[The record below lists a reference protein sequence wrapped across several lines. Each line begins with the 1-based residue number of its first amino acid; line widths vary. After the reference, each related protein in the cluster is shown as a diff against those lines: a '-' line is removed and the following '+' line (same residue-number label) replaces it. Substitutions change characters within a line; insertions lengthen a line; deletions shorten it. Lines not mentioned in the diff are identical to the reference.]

1 MRKILESRKMP
12 KPIVDVAIAI
22 LIHRGKILVGWREEQ
37 QHQGGKHEFPGG
49 KVEQGETPEEACR
62 REIYEEVGIGLK
74 DWHQFD
80 YIHHEYDDIIVNL
93 HLFHSYVPDE
103 LLNLIH
109 QPWAWYTREQ
119 LLHLNFPKA
128 NKDIIKRLYWP
139 HFIKISPTLTPVEN
153 DDTLVYWRIEE
164 ADADQRYLEQLSALD
179 ENQLSKLI
187 INTDIWQQL
196 SPELKKQI
204 KTVHL
209 KQSQLMNLH
218 KGDLTVGLRFI
229 AACHDAVSVQHAQQ
243 IGCDAV
249 FVSPV
254 KVTETHPDAS
264 ALGWNRLNDLIEK
277 CQIPVFALGGMSP
290 DDLATAQKH
299 GAYGLAGI
307 RNF

>member
-1 MRKILESRKMP
+1 MP

-109 QPWAWYTREQ
+109 QPWEWYTREQ

-139 HFIKISPTLTPVEN
+139 HLIKISNMLTPVEGS
-153 DDTLVYWRIEE
+153 DALLYWRIEE

-179 ENQLSKLI
+179 ENQLSNLI
-187 INTDIWQQL
+187 INTDLWQQL

-218 KGDLTVGLRFI
+218 KGDLTVGVRYI
-229 AACHDAVSVQHAQQ
+229 AACHNAFSLKQAEQ

-249 FVSPV
+249 FISPV
-254 KVTETHPDAS
+254 KPTTTHPEAL
-264 ALGWNRLNDLIEK
+264 ALGWERFADLAQNS
-277 CQIPVFALGGMSP
+277 QIPVFALGGVHP
-290 DDLATAQKH
+290 DDLVTAQQH

>member
-1 MRKILESRKMP
+1 MP

-93 HLFHSYVPDE
+93 HLFHTYVPDE

-109 QPWAWYTREQ
+109 QPWAWYTRDQ

-128 NKDIIKRLYWP
+128 NKNIIKRLYWP
-139 HFIKISPTLTPVEN
+139 HLIKISNTLSTVESS
-153 DDTLVYWRIEE
+153 DALLYWRIEE
-164 ADADQRYLEQLSALD
+164 FEQQYIEQLTALD
-179 ENQLSKLI
+179 GGQRSNLI
-187 INTDIWQQL
+187 INVDIWRQL
-196 SPELKKQI
+196 SPELQKQI

-218 KGDLTVGLRFI
+218 KGDLKVGVRYI
-229 AACHDAVSVQHAQQ
+229 AACHDAVSLKQAQQ

-249 FVSPV
+249 FISPV
-254 KVTETHPDAS
+254 KPTTTHPEAV
-264 ALGWNRLNDLIEK
+264 ALGWERFSDLAQNS
-277 CQIPVFALGGMSP
+277 QIPVFALGGVHP
-290 DDLATAQKH
+290 DDLATAQQH

>member
-1 MRKILESRKMP
+1 MP

-139 HFIKISPTLTPVEN
+139 HLIKISNMLTPVE
-153 DDTLVYWRIEE
+153 DSDTLLYWRIEE
-164 ADADQRYLEQLSALD
+164 ADADQRYLEQLNALG
-179 ENQLSKLI
+179 ENQLSNLI
-187 INTDIWQQL
+187 INIDIWQQL

-218 KGDLTVGLRFI
+218 KGDLEVGVRFI
-229 AACHDAVSVQHAQQ
+229 AACHDAVSLQHAKQ

>member
-1 MRKILESRKMP
+1 MRKVLESKKMP

-109 QPWAWYTREQ
+109 QPWAWYTRDQ

-128 NKDIIKRLYWP
+128 NKNIIKRLYWP
-139 HFIKISPTLTPVEN
+139 HLIKISNTLNPVESSEA
-153 DDTLVYWRIEE
+153 LLYWRIQNESE
-164 ADADQRYLEQLSALD
+164 QYIEQLTALN
-179 ENQLSKLI
+179 EGQRSNLI
-187 INTDIWQQL
+187 INVDIWHQL
-196 SPELKKQI
+196 SPELQKQI

-218 KGDLTVGLRFI
+218 KGDLTVGVRYI
-229 AACHDAVSVQHAQQ
+229 AACHDTVSLKQAQQ

-249 FVSPV
+249 FISPV
-254 KVTETHPDAS
+254 KPTTTHPEAV
-264 ALGWNRLNDLIEK
+264 ALGWERFSDLAQNS
-277 CQIPVFALGGMSP
+277 QIPVFALGGVHP
-290 DDLATAQKH
+290 DDLATAQQH

>member
-1 MRKILESRKMP
+1 MP

-37 QHQGGKHEFPGG
+37 QHQGGKHELPGG

-139 HFIKISPTLTPVEN
+139 HLIKISNTLSMVESSEA
-153 DDTLVYWRIEE
+153 LLYWRIENE
-164 ADADQRYLEQLSALD
+164 AEQQYIEQLTALD
-179 ENQLSKLI
+179 EGQRSSLI
-187 INTDIWQQL
+187 INVDIWWQL
-196 SPELKKQI
+196 SPELQKQI

-218 KGDLTVGLRFI
+218 KGDLTVGVRYI
-229 AACHDAVSVQHAQQ
+229 AACHDAVSLKQAQQ

-249 FVSPV
+249 FISPV
-254 KVTETHPDAS
+254 KSTTTHPEAV
-264 ALGWNRLNDLIEK
+264 ALGWDRFSDLAQNS
-277 CQIPVFALGGMSP
+277 QIPVFALGGVHP
-290 DDLATAQKH
+290 DDLATAQQH

>member
-1 MRKILESRKMP
+1 MP

-109 QPWAWYTREQ
+109 QPWAWYTRDQ

-128 NKDIIKRLYWP
+128 NKNIIKRLYWP
-139 HFIKISPTLTPVEN
+139 HLIKISNTLSTAESS
-153 DDTLVYWRIEE
+153 DALLYWRIEE
-164 ADADQRYLEQLSALD
+164 FEPQYIEQLTALD
-179 ENQLSKLI
+179 EGQRSSLI
-187 INTDIWQQL
+187 INVDIWWQL
-196 SPELKKQI
+196 SPELQKQI

-218 KGDLTVGLRFI
+218 KGDLTVGVRYI
-229 AACHDAVSVQHAQQ
+229 AACHDAVSLKQAQQ

-249 FVSPV
+249 FISPV
-254 KVTETHPDAS
+254 KPTTTHPEAV
-264 ALGWNRLNDLIEK
+264 ALGWERFSELAQNS
-277 CQIPVFALGGMSP
+277 QIPVFALGGVHP
-290 DDLATAQKH
+290 DDLATAQQH

>member
-1 MRKILESRKMP
+1 MP

-109 QPWAWYTREQ
+109 QPWAWYTRDQ

-128 NKDIIKRLYWP
+128 NKNIIKRLYWP
-139 HFIKISPTLTPVEN
+139 HLIKISSTLSTVESS
-153 DDTLVYWRIEE
+153 DALLYWRIEE
-164 ADADQRYLEQLSALD
+164 FEPQYIEQLTALD
-179 ENQLSKLI
+179 EGQRSSLI
-187 INTDIWQQL
+187 INVDIWRQL
-196 SPELKKQI
+196 SPELQKQI

-218 KGDLTVGLRFI
+218 KGDLTVGVRYI
-229 AACHDAVSVQHAQQ
+229 AACHDAVSLKQAQQ
-243 IGCDAV
+243 VGCDAV
-249 FVSPV
+249 FISPV
-254 KVTETHPDAS
+254 KPTMTHPEAV
-264 ALGWNRLNDLIEK
+264 ALGWERFSDLAQNS
-277 CQIPVFALGGMSP
+277 QIPVFALGGVHP
-290 DDLATAQKH
+290 DDLATAQQH

>member
-1 MRKILESRKMP
+1 MP

-109 QPWAWYTREQ
+109 QPWAWYTRDQ

-128 NKDIIKRLYWP
+128 NKNIIKRLYWP
-139 HFIKISPTLTPVEN
+139 HLIKISNTLNPVESSEA
-153 DDTLVYWRIEE
+153 LLYWRIQNESE
-164 ADADQRYLEQLSALD
+164 QYIEQLTALN
-179 ENQLSKLI
+179 EGQRSNLI
-187 INTDIWQQL
+187 INVDIWHQL
-196 SPELKKQI
+196 SPELQKQI

-218 KGDLTVGLRFI
+218 KGDLTVGVRYI
-229 AACHDAVSVQHAQQ
+229 AACHDAVSLKQAQQ

-249 FVSPV
+249 FISPV
-254 KVTETHPDAS
+254 KPTTTHPEAV
-264 ALGWNRLNDLIEK
+264 ALGWERFSDLAQNS
-277 CQIPVFALGGMSP
+277 QIPVFALGGVHP
-290 DDLATAQKH
+290 DDLATAQQH

>member
-1 MRKILESRKMP
+1 MP

-22 LIHRGKILVGWREEQ
+22 LIHRGKILVGWRQEE

-49 KVEQGETPEEACR
+49 KVEQGETPEDACR

-128 NKDIIKRLYWP
+128 NKDIIKRLFWP
-139 HFIKISPTLTPVEN
+139 HLIKISNTLKPVEN
-153 DDTLVYWRIEE
+153 SDALLYWRIEDE
-164 ADADQRYLEQLSALD
+164 SEQQYIEQLTALD
-179 ENQLSKLI
+179 EEQRSNLI
-187 INTDIWQQL
+187 INVDMWQQL
-196 SPELKKQI
+196 SPKLQKQI

-218 KGDLTVGLRFI
+218 KGDLTVGVRYI
-229 AACHDAVSVQHAQQ
+229 AACHDAVSLKQAQQ

-249 FVSPV
+249 FISPV
-254 KVTETHPDAS
+254 KPTTTHSEAI
-264 ALGWNRLNDLIEK
+264 ALGWERFSDLAQNS
-277 CQIPVFALGGMSP
+277 QIPVFALGGVHP
-290 DDLATAQKH
+290 DDLTIAQQH

>member
-1 MRKILESRKMP
+1 MP

-22 LIHRGKILVGWREEQ
+22 LIHRGKILVGWRQEE

-109 QPWAWYTREQ
+109 QPWAWYTRDQ

-128 NKDIIKRLYWP
+128 NKNIIKRLYWP
-139 HFIKISPTLTPVEN
+139 HLIKISNTLSTVEN
-153 DDTLVYWRIEE
+153 SDALLYWRIEE
-164 ADADQRYLEQLSALD
+164 FEPQYIEQLTALD
-179 ENQLSKLI
+179 EGQRSNLI
-187 INTDIWQQL
+187 INIAMWQQL
-196 SPELKKQI
+196 SPELQKQI

-218 KGDLTVGLRFI
+218 KGDLTVGVRYI
-229 AACHDAVSVQHAQQ
+229 AACHDAVSLKQAQQ

-249 FVSPV
+249 FISPV
-254 KVTETHPDAS
+254 KTTATHPEAV
-264 ALGWNRLNDLIEK
+264 ALGWERFSELAQNS
-277 CQIPVFALGGMSP
+277 QIPVFALGGVHP

>member
-1 MRKILESRKMP
+1 MRKVLESKKMP

-80 YIHHEYDDIIVNL
+80 YIRHEYDDIIVNL
-93 HLFHSYVPDE
+93 HLFHTYVPDE

-139 HFIKISPTLTPVEN
+139 HLIKISNTLSTVESS
-153 DDTLVYWRIEE
+153 DALLYWRIEE
-164 ADADQRYLEQLSALD
+164 FEPQYIEQLTALD
-179 ENQLSKLI
+179 EGQRSNLI
-187 INTDIWQQL
+187 INVDIWQQL
-196 SPELKKQI
+196 SPELQKQI
-204 KTVHL
+204 KTIHL

-218 KGDLTVGLRFI
+218 KGDLTVGVRYI
-229 AACHDAVSVQHAQQ
+229 AACHDAVSLKQAQQ
-243 IGCDAV
+243 VGCDAV
-249 FVSPV
+249 FISPV
-254 KVTETHPDAS
+254 KSTTTHPEAV
-264 ALGWNRLNDLIEK
+264 ALGWERFSDLAQNS
-277 CQIPVFALGGMSP
+277 QIPVFALGGVHP
-290 DDLATAQKH
+290 EDLATAQQH

>member
-1 MRKILESRKMP
+1 MRKVLESKKMP

-93 HLFHSYVPDE
+93 HLFHSYVPDQ

-139 HFIKISPTLTPVEN
+139 YLIKISNTLSTVESS
-153 DDTLVYWRIEE
+153 DALLYWRIEE
-164 ADADQRYLEQLSALD
+164 FESQYIEQLTALD
-179 ENQLSKLI
+179 EGQRSNLI
-187 INTDIWQQL
+187 INVDIWQQL
-196 SPELKKQI
+196 SPELQKQI

-218 KGDLTVGLRFI
+218 KGDLIVGVRYI
-229 AACHDAVSVQHAQQ
+229 AACHDAVSLKQAQQ

-249 FVSPV
+249 FISPV
-254 KVTETHPDAS
+254 KPTTTHPEAV
-264 ALGWNRLNDLIEK
+264 ALGWERFSDLAPNS
-277 CQIPVFALGGMSP
+277 QIPVFALGGIHP
-290 DDLATAQKH
+290 DDLATAQRH

>member
-1 MRKILESRKMP
+1 MP

-109 QPWAWYTREQ
+109 QPWAWYTRDQ

-139 HFIKISPTLTPVEN
+139 HLIKISNTLNPVESSEA
-153 DDTLVYWRIEE
+153 LLYWRIENE
-164 ADADQRYLEQLSALD
+164 SEQYIEQLTALN
-179 ENQLSKLI
+179 EGQRSNLI
-187 INTDIWQQL
+187 INVDIWHQL
-196 SPELKKQI
+196 SPELQKQI

-218 KGDLTVGLRFI
+218 KGDLTVGVRYI
-229 AACHDAVSVQHAQQ
+229 AACHDAVSLKQAQQ

-249 FVSPV
+249 FISPV
-254 KVTETHPDAS
+254 KPTTTHPEAV
-264 ALGWNRLNDLIEK
+264 ALGWERFSDLAQNS
-277 CQIPVFALGGMSP
+277 QIPVFALGGVHP
-290 DDLATAQKH
+290 DDLATAQQH

>member
-1 MRKILESRKMP
+1 MP

-22 LIHRGKILVGWREEQ
+22 LIHRGKILVGWRGEQ
-37 QHQGGKHEFPGG
+37 QHQGGKYEFPGG

-103 LLNLIH
+103 LLNIIH
-109 QPWAWYTREQ
+109 QPWTWYTREK

-139 HFIKISPTLTPVEN
+139 HLIKISNTLTSVESS
-153 DDTLVYWRIEE
+153 DALLYWRIEDE
-164 ADADQRYLEQLSALD
+164 SDQQSIEQLSALD
-179 ENQLSKLI
+179 ENQLSNLI
-187 INTDIWQQL
+187 INVDIWQQL

-204 KTVHL
+204 KTIHL

-218 KGDLTVGLRFI
+218 KDDLTVGVRFI
-229 AACHDAVSVQHAQQ
+229 AACHNAVSLQHAQQ

-254 KVTETHPDAS
+254 KVTDTHPDAS
-264 ALGWNRLNDLIEK
+264 ALGWDRLTDLIEK

-290 DDLATAQKH
+290 DDLAIAQQH

>member
-1 MRKILESRKMP
+1 MP

-22 LIHRGKILVGWREEQ
+22 LIHRGKILVGWRGEQ

-49 KVEQGETPEEACR
+49 KVEQGETLGEACR

-139 HFIKISPTLTPVEN
+139 HFIKISPTLTPAEN
-153 DDTLVYWRIEE
+153 DETLVYWRSEKDSFDQ
-164 ADADQRYLEQLSALD
+164 ADLEKLALLDTDQF
-179 ENQLSKLI
+179 SKLI
-187 INTDIWQQL
+187 VNVDVWHKL
-196 SPELKKQI
+196 KLELKKQI

-218 KGDLTVGLRFI
+218 KGDLTVGLRYI
-229 AACHDAVSVQHAQQ
+229 AACHDAVSLKQAEQ

-249 FVSPV
+249 FISPV
-254 KVTETHPDAS
+254 QSTTTHPEAL
-264 ALGWNRLNDLIEK
+264 ALGWERFADLAQK
-277 CQIPVFALGGMSP
+277 SQIPVFALGGVHP
-290 DDLATAQKH
+290 DDLATAQQH

>member
-1 MRKILESRKMP
+1 MP

-74 DWHQFD
+74 DWYQFD

-139 HFIKISPTLTPVEN
+139 HLIKISNTLNPVESSEA
-153 DDTLVYWRIEE
+153 LLYWRIENE
-164 ADADQRYLEQLSALD
+164 SEQYIEQLTALN
-179 ENQLSKLI
+179 EGQRSNLI
-187 INTDIWQQL
+187 INVDIWHQL
-196 SPELKKQI
+196 SPELQKQI

-218 KGDLTVGLRFI
+218 KGDLTVGVRYI
-229 AACHDAVSVQHAQQ
+229 AACHDAVSLKQAQQ

-249 FVSPV
+249 FISPV
-254 KVTETHPDAS
+254 KPTTTHPEAV
-264 ALGWNRLNDLIEK
+264 ALGWERFSDLAQNS
-277 CQIPVFALGGMSP
+277 QIPVFALGGVHP
-290 DDLATAQKH
+290 EDLATAQQH

>member
-1 MRKILESRKMP
+1 MP

-109 QPWAWYTREQ
+109 QPWAWYTRDQ

-128 NKDIIKRLYWP
+128 NKNIIKRLYWP
-139 HFIKISPTLTPVEN
+139 HLIKISNTLSTVESS
-153 DDTLVYWRIEE
+153 DALLYWRIEE
-164 ADADQRYLEQLSALD
+164 FEPQYIEQLTALD
-179 ENQLSKLI
+179 EGQRSSLI
-187 INTDIWQQL
+187 MNVDIWRQL
-196 SPELKKQI
+196 SPELQKQI

-218 KGDLTVGLRFI
+218 KGDLTVGVRYI
-229 AACHDAVSVQHAQQ
+229 AACHDAVSLKQAQQ

-249 FVSPV
+249 FISPV
-254 KVTETHPDAS
+254 KPTTTHPEAVV
-264 ALGWNRLNDLIEK
+264 LGWERFNELAQNS
-277 CQIPVFALGGMSP
+277 QIPVFALGGVHP
-290 DDLATAQKH
+290 DDLATAQQH

>member
-1 MRKILESRKMP
+1 MP

-109 QPWAWYTREQ
+109 QPWAWYTRDQ

-128 NKDIIKRLYWP
+128 NKNIIKRLYWP
-139 HFIKISPTLTPVEN
+139 HLIKISNTLSTVESS
-153 DDTLVYWRIEE
+153 DTLLYWRIEE
-164 ADADQRYLEQLSALD
+164 FEPQYIEQLTALD
-179 ENQLSKLI
+179 EGQRSSLI
-187 INTDIWQQL
+187 INIDMWQQL
-196 SPELKKQI
+196 RPELQKQI

-218 KGDLTVGLRFI
+218 KGDLTVGVRYI
-229 AACHDAVSVQHAQQ
+229 AACHDAVSLKQAQQ

-249 FVSPV
+249 FISPV
-254 KVTETHPDAS
+254 KPTTTHPEAV
-264 ALGWNRLNDLIEK
+264 ALGWERFSDLAQNS
-277 CQIPVFALGGMSP
+277 QIPVFALGGVHP
-290 DDLATAQKH
+290 DDLATAQQH

>member
-1 MRKILESRKMP
+1 MRKVLESKKMP
-12 KPIVDVAIAI
+12 KLIVDVAIAI

-109 QPWAWYTREQ
+109 QPWAWYTRDQ

-139 HFIKISPTLTPVEN
+139 HLIKISNTLSTVESS
-153 DDTLVYWRIEE
+153 DALLYWRIEE
-164 ADADQRYLEQLSALD
+164 FEPQYIEQLTALD
-179 ENQLSKLI
+179 EGQRSSLI
-187 INTDIWQQL
+187 INVDIWRQL
-196 SPELKKQI
+196 SPELQKQI

-218 KGDLTVGLRFI
+218 KGDLRVGVRYI
-229 AACHDAVSVQHAQQ
+229 AACHDAVSLKQAQQ
-243 IGCDAV
+243 IGCDAI
-249 FVSPV
+249 FISPV
-254 KVTETHPDAS
+254 KPTMTHPEAV
-264 ALGWNRLNDLIEK
+264 ALGWERFSDLAQNS
-277 CQIPVFALGGMSP
+277 QIPVFALGGVHP
-290 DDLATAQKH
+290 DDLATAQQH

>member
-1 MRKILESRKMP
+1 MP

-22 LIHRGKILVGWREEQ
+22 LIHRGKILVGWRGEE

-49 KVEQGETPEEACR
+49 KVEQRETPEEACR

-109 QPWAWYTREQ
+109 QPWVWYTREQ

-128 NKDIIKRLYWP
+128 NKDIIKRLSWP
-139 HFIKISPTLTPVEN
+139 HLIKISNMFASVESS
-153 DDTLVYWRIEE
+153 DALLYWRIEDE
-164 ADADQRYLEQLSALD
+164 SEQQFIEQLSTLH
-179 ENQLSKLI
+179 ENQLSNLI
-187 INTDIWQQL
+187 INIDIWQQL

-218 KGDLTVGLRFI
+218 KGDLKVGLRYI
-229 AACHDAVSVQHAQQ
+229 AACHDAVSLKQAEQ
-243 IGCDAV
+243 IGCDAA
-249 FVSPV
+249 FISPV
-254 KVTETHPDAS
+254 KPTVTHPEAV
-264 ALGWNRLNDLIEK
+264 ALGWERFADLAQNS
-277 CQIPVFALGGMSP
+277 QIPVFALGGVHP
-290 DDLATAQKH
+290 NDLATAQQH

>member
-1 MRKILESRKMP
+1 MRKVLESRKMP

-22 LIHRGKILVGWREEQ
+22 LIHRGKILVGWRQEE

-109 QPWAWYTREQ
+109 QPWAWYTRDQ

-128 NKDIIKRLYWP
+128 NKNIIKRLYWP
-139 HFIKISPTLTPVEN
+139 HLIKISNTLSTVESS
-153 DDTLVYWRIEE
+153 DALLYWRIEE
-164 ADADQRYLEQLSALD
+164 FEPQYIEQLTALD
-179 ENQLSKLI
+179 EGQQSNLI
-187 INTDIWQQL
+187 INIAMWQQL
-196 SPELKKQI
+196 SPELQKQI

-218 KGDLTVGLRFI
+218 KGDLTVGVRYI
-229 AACHDAVSVQHAQQ
+229 AACHDAVSLKQAQQ

-249 FVSPV
+249 FISPV
-254 KVTETHPDAS
+254 KTTATHPEAV
-264 ALGWNRLNDLIEK
+264 ALGWERFSDLAQNS
-277 CQIPVFALGGMSP
+277 QIPVFALGGVHP

>member
-1 MRKILESRKMP
+1 MRKVLESKKMP

-74 DWHQFD
+74 DWHQLD

-93 HLFHSYVPDE
+93 HLFYSYVPDQ

-139 HFIKISPTLTPVEN
+139 HLIKISNTLKPVEN
-153 DDTLVYWRIEE
+153 SDALLYWRVVDPSEHYI
-164 ADADQRYLEQLSALD
+164 EQLTSLD
-179 ENQLSKLI
+179 EGQRSNLI
-187 INTDIWQQL
+187 INVDIWQQL
-196 SPELKKQI
+196 SPELRKQI

-218 KGDLTVGLRFI
+218 KGDLTVGVRYI
-229 AACHDAVSVQHAQQ
+229 AACHDAVSLKQAQQ

-249 FVSPV
+249 FISPV
-254 KVTETHPDAS
+254 KPTTTHPEAV
-264 ALGWNRLNDLIEK
+264 ALGWERFRDLAQNS
-277 CQIPVFALGGMSP
+277 QIPVFALGGVHP
-290 DDLATAQKH
+290 DDLATAQQH

>member
-1 MRKILESRKMP
+1 MP

-22 LIHRGKILVGWREEQ
+22 LIHRGKILVGWRGEQ

-49 KVEQGETPEEACR
+49 KAEQGETPEEACR

-109 QPWAWYTREQ
+109 QPWAWYTRDQ

-128 NKDIIKRLYWP
+128 NKNIIKRLYWP
-139 HFIKISPTLTPVEN
+139 HLIKISNTLSTVESN
-153 DDTLVYWRIEE
+153 DALLYWRIEE
-164 ADADQRYLEQLSALD
+164 FEPQYIEQLTALD
-179 ENQLSKLI
+179 EGQRSNLI
-187 INTDIWQQL
+187 INIDIWQQL
-196 SPELKKQI
+196 SPELQKQI
-204 KTVHL
+204 KIVHL

-218 KGDLTVGLRFI
+218 KGDLTVGVRYI
-229 AACHDAVSVQHAQQ
+229 AACHDAVSLKQAQQ
-243 IGCDAV
+243 VGCDAV
-249 FVSPV
+249 FISPV
-254 KVTETHPDAS
+254 KPTTTHPEAM
-264 ALGWNRLNDLIEK
+264 ALGWESFSDLAQNS
-277 CQIPVFALGGMSP
+277 QIPVFALGGVHP
-290 DDLATAQKH
+290 DDLATAQQH

>member
-1 MRKILESRKMP
+1 MP

-22 LIHRGKILVGWREEQ
+22 LIHRGKILVGWRQEE

-49 KVEQGETPEEACR
+49 KVEQGETPEDACR

-128 NKDIIKRLYWP
+128 NKDIIKRLFWP
-139 HFIKISPTLTPVEN
+139 HLIKISNTLKPVEN
-153 DDTLVYWRIEE
+153 SDALLYWRIEDE
-164 ADADQRYLEQLSALD
+164 SEQQYIEQLTALD
-179 ENQLSKLI
+179 EEQRSNLI
-187 INTDIWQQL
+187 INVDMWQQL
-196 SPELKKQI
+196 SPELQKQI

-218 KGDLTVGLRFI
+218 KGDLTVGVRYI
-229 AACHDAVSVQHAQQ
+229 AACHDAVSLKQAQQ

-249 FVSPV
+249 FISPV
-254 KVTETHPDAS
+254 KPTTTHSEAI
-264 ALGWNRLNDLIEK
+264 ALGWERFSDLAQNS
-277 CQIPVFALGGMSP
+277 QIPVFALGGVHP
-290 DDLATAQKH
+290 DDLTIAQQH

>member
-1 MRKILESRKMP
+1 MRKVLESKKMP

-109 QPWAWYTREQ
+109 QPWAWYTRDQ

-128 NKDIIKRLYWP
+128 NKNIIKRLYWP
-139 HFIKISPTLTPVEN
+139 HLIKISNTLSTVESS
-153 DDTLVYWRIEE
+153 DALLYWRIEE
-164 ADADQRYLEQLSALD
+164 FEPQYIEQLTALD
-179 ENQLSKLI
+179 EGQRSSLI
-187 INTDIWQQL
+187 INVDIWHQL
-196 SPELKKQI
+196 SPELQKQI

-218 KGDLTVGLRFI
+218 KGDLTVGVRYI
-229 AACHDAVSVQHAQQ
+229 AACHDAVSLKQAQQ

-249 FVSPV
+249 FISPV
-254 KVTETHPDAS
+254 KPTKTHPEAV
-264 ALGWNRLNDLIEK
+264 ALGWERFSDLAQNS
-277 CQIPVFALGGMSP
+277 QIPVFALGGVHP
-290 DDLATAQKH
+290 DDLATAQQH

>member
-1 MRKILESRKMP
+1 MRKVLESKKMP

-109 QPWAWYTREQ
+109 QPWAWYTRDQ

-128 NKDIIKRLYWP
+128 NKNIIKRLYWP
-139 HFIKISPTLTPVEN
+139 HLIKISNTLSTVESS
-153 DDTLVYWRIEE
+153 DALLYWRIEE
-164 ADADQRYLEQLSALD
+164 FEPQYIEQLTALD
-179 ENQLSKLI
+179 EGQRSSLI
-187 INTDIWQQL
+187 MNVDIWRQL
-196 SPELKKQI
+196 SPELQKQI

-218 KGDLTVGLRFI
+218 KGDLTVGVRYI
-229 AACHDAVSVQHAQQ
+229 AACHDAVSLKQAQQ

-249 FVSPV
+249 FISPV
-254 KVTETHPDAS
+254 KPTTTHPEAVV
-264 ALGWNRLNDLIEK
+264 LGWERFNELAQNS
-277 CQIPVFALGGMSP
+277 QIPVFALGGVHP
-290 DDLATAQKH
+290 DDLATAQQH

>member
-1 MRKILESRKMP
+1 MP

-22 LIHRGKILVGWREEQ
+22 LIHRGKILVGWRQKE

-49 KVEQGETPEEACR
+49 KVEQGETPEAACR

-109 QPWAWYTREQ
+109 QPWAWYTRDQ

-128 NKDIIKRLYWP
+128 NKDIIKRLYWL
-139 HFIKISPTLTPVEN
+139 HLIKISNTLKPVESS
-153 DDTLVYWRIEE
+153 DALLYWRIEDE
-164 ADADQRYLEQLSALD
+164 SDQQYLEQLTALD
-179 ENQLSKLI
+179 EEQRSNLI
-187 INTDIWQQL
+187 INVDIWRQL
-196 SPELKKQI
+196 SPELQKQI

-218 KGDLTVGLRFI
+218 KGDLTVGVRYI
-229 AACHDAVSVQHAQQ
+229 AACHDAVSLKQAQQ
-243 IGCDAV
+243 VGCDAV
-249 FVSPV
+249 FISPV
-254 KVTETHPDAS
+254 KPTTTHPEAI
-264 ALGWNRLNDLIEK
+264 ALGWERFSDLAQNS
-277 CQIPVFALGGMSP
+277 QIPVFALGGVHP
-290 DDLATAQKH
+290 DDLATAQQH

>member
-1 MRKILESRKMP
+1 MP

-109 QPWAWYTREQ
+109 QPWAWYTRDQ

-128 NKDIIKRLYWP
+128 NKNIIKRLYWP
-139 HFIKISPTLTPVEN
+139 HLIKISNTLSTVESS
-153 DDTLVYWRIEE
+153 DALLYWRIEE
-164 ADADQRYLEQLSALD
+164 FEPQYIEQLTALD
-179 ENQLSKLI
+179 EGQRSSLI
-187 INTDIWQQL
+187 MNVDIWRQL
-196 SPELKKQI
+196 SPELQKQI

-218 KGDLTVGLRFI
+218 KGDLKVGVRYI
-229 AACHDAVSVQHAQQ
+229 AACHDAVSLKQAQQ

-249 FVSPV
+249 FISPV
-254 KVTETHPDAS
+254 KPTTTHPEAV
-264 ALGWNRLNDLIEK
+264 ALGWERFSDLAQNS
-277 CQIPVFALGGMSP
+277 QIPVFALGGVHP
-290 DDLATAQKH
+290 DDLATAQQH

>member
-1 MRKILESRKMP
+1 MP

-109 QPWAWYTREQ
+109 QPWVWYTRDQ

-128 NKDIIKRLYWP
+128 NKNIIKRLYWP
-139 HFIKISPTLTPVEN
+139 HLIKISNTLSTVESS
-153 DDTLVYWRIEE
+153 DTLLYWRIEE
-164 ADADQRYLEQLSALD
+164 FEPQYIEQLTALD
-179 ENQLSKLI
+179 EGQRSSLI
-187 INTDIWQQL
+187 INIDMWQQL
-196 SPELKKQI
+196 RPELQKQI

-218 KGDLTVGLRFI
+218 KGDLTVGVRYI
-229 AACHDAVSVQHAQQ
+229 AACHDAVSLKQAQQ

-249 FVSPV
+249 FISPV
-254 KVTETHPDAS
+254 KPTTTHPEAV
-264 ALGWNRLNDLIEK
+264 ALGWERFSDLAQNS
-277 CQIPVFALGGMSP
+277 QIPVFALGGVHP
-290 DDLATAQKH
+290 DDLATAQQH

>member
-1 MRKILESRKMP
+1 LRKVLESRKMP

-22 LIHRGKILVGWREEQ
+22 LIHRGKILVGWRQEE

-109 QPWAWYTREQ
+109 QPWVWYTRDQ

-128 NKDIIKRLYWP
+128 NKNIIKRLYWP
-139 HFIKISPTLTPVEN
+139 HLIKISTTLSTVESS
-153 DDTLVYWRIEE
+153 DALLYWRIEE
-164 ADADQRYLEQLSALD
+164 FEPQYIEQLTALD
-179 ENQLSKLI
+179 EGQRSNLV
-187 INTDIWQQL
+187 INIAIWQQL
-196 SPELKKQI
+196 SPELQKQI

-218 KGDLTVGLRFI
+218 KGDLTVGVRYI
-229 AACHDAVSVQHAQQ
+229 AACHDAVSLKQAQQ

-249 FVSPV
+249 FISPV
-254 KVTETHPDAS
+254 KTTATHPEAV
-264 ALGWNRLNDLIEK
+264 ALGWEHFSELAQNSH
-277 CQIPVFALGGMSP
+277 IPVFALGGMSP
-290 DDLATAQKH
+290 DDLVTAQKH

>member
-1 MRKILESRKMP
+1 MRKVLESKKMP

-109 QPWAWYTREQ
+109 QPWAWYTRDQ

-128 NKDIIKRLYWP
+128 NKNIIKRLYWP
-139 HFIKISPTLTPVEN
+139 HLIKISNTLSTVESS
-153 DDTLVYWRIEE
+153 DALLYWRIEE
-164 ADADQRYLEQLSALD
+164 FEPQYIEQLTALD
-179 ENQLSKLI
+179 EGQRSSLI
-187 INTDIWQQL
+187 INVDIWRQL
-196 SPELKKQI
+196 SPELQKQI

-218 KGDLTVGLRFI
+218 KGDLRVGVRYI
-229 AACHDAVSVQHAQQ
+229 AACHDAVSLKQAQQ
-243 IGCDAV
+243 IGCDAI
-249 FVSPV
+249 FISPV
-254 KVTETHPDAS
+254 KPTMTHPEAV
-264 ALGWNRLNDLIEK
+264 ALGWERFSDLAQNS
-277 CQIPVFALGGMSP
+277 QIPVFALGGVHP
-290 DDLATAQKH
+290 DDLATAQQH

>member
-1 MRKILESRKMP
+1 LRKILESRKMP

-22 LIHRGKILVGWREEQ
+22 LIHRGKILVGWRGEE

-74 DWHQFD
+74 NWHQFD

-139 HFIKISPTLTPVEN
+139 HLIKISNTLTPVDN
-153 DDTLVYWRIEE
+153 SDALLYWRMEDESEQQYI
-164 ADADQRYLEQLSALD
+164 EQLTALD
-179 ENQLSKLI
+179 EGQLSNLI
-187 INTDIWQQL
+187 INVDVWQQL

-218 KGDLTVGLRFI
+218 KGDLEVGVRYI
-229 AACHDAVSVQHAQQ
+229 AACHDAVSLKQAEQ

-249 FVSPV
+249 FISPV
-254 KVTETHPDAS
+254 QPTATHPEAV
-264 ALGWNRLNDLIEK
+264 ALGWERFADLAQNS
-277 CQIPVFALGGMSP
+277 QIPVFALGGLHP
-290 DDLATAQKH
+290 NDLTIAQQH
-299 GAYGLAGI
+299 GTYGLAGI